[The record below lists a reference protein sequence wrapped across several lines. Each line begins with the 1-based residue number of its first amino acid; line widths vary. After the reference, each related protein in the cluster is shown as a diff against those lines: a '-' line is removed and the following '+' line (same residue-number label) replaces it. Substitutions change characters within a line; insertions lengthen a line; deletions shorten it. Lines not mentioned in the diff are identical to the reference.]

1 LGQDQY
7 GNTIRLKDY
16 AGLRLILY
24 FYPKDSTPACTAT
37 ACSLRDSGKLL
48 EASGYAVVGVS
59 SDSIKSHLKFAT
71 KYQLDFPL
79 IADEEKTVIKAYD
92 VWGPKQVFG
101 KQMEGLVRTTFII
114 SPDAKIERVIT
125 EVETASHAEQ
135 VLKS

>member
-1 LGQDQY
+1 M
-7 GNTIRLKDY
+7 
-16 AGLRLILY
+16 
-24 FYPKDSTPACTAT
+24 
-37 ACSLRDSGKLL
+37 
-48 EASGYAVVGVS
+48 
-59 SDSIKSHLKFAT
+59 KSHLKFAT

-125 EVETASHAEQ
+125 EVETATHAEQ
-135 VLKS
+135 ILKS